1 MSDSLFDLKNKTA
14 LVTGGA
20 RGIGRAC
27 AAALANAGARVVIVD
42 LDEVAGRKAAAALQ
56 ARVGDAIFV
65 RCDVTQAEQ
74 VAAMVATVVR
84 HFGRLDIA
92 VNNAGT
98 FRAGLDEQQSEADWA
113 HVVGINLTGAWL
125 CAQAEMKQMIRQRP
139 TEGKIINI
147 ASIMAHLG
155 HSNAAYDASKA
166 GLIRMTRTLAA
177 QWGRYNINVN
187 SISPGYVSEVFGAA
201 RSEEERQWLRGATP
215 LGYAQRLAD
224 LHGPVVF
231 LASKASDYI
240 TGQDIVVDG
249 GYCLSKPTMMRPF
262 ERAVPPRVSPAQE
275 LADEE

>member
-1 MSDSLFDLKNKTA
+1 MTTSLFDLHGKTA

-20 RGIGRAC
+20 TGIGREC
-27 AAALANAGARVVIVD
+27 ALALGMAGASVAIAGRREELGRETIAALR
-42 LDEVAGRKAAAALQ
+42 RK
-56 ARVGDAIFV
+56 GCDAIFV

-74 VAAMVATVVR
+74 VAAMVATVAR

-98 FRAGLDEQQSEADWA
+98 FRGGRDEEQSEADWA

-125 CAQAEMKQMIRQRP
+125 CAQAEMKQMIRQTP

-166 GLIRMTRTLAA
+166 GLIRMTKTLAA

-187 SISPGYVSEVFGAA
+187 SISPGYVIESLGIT
-201 RSEEERQWLRGATP
+201 RSETEQQWLRSATP
-215 LGYAQRLAD
+215 LGYAQTLAD
-224 LHGPVVF
+224 LRGPVVF

-240 TGQDIVVDG
+240 TGQDIIVDG
-249 GYCLSKPTMMRPF
+249 GYTLSKPIMMRPF
-262 ERAVPPRVSPAQE
+262 ERDVPPRVSPARE
-275 LADEE
+275 FPGEE